1 MRQWNKAEAV
11 AVGRRRNERTI
22 ESLEVVEFDG
32 NLGMREGES

>member
-22 ESLEVVEFDG
+22 ESLEVVELDG
-32 NLGMREGES
+32 NPGYERGES